1 VKSRRRNASPKA
13 ALLILTIVNL
23 LILLFL
29 KYFLNELS
37 LTEFRIDYIGNI
49 LDVFV
54 TVLFLAGLGVYSLK
68 MKQSD
73 NKKFSL
79 LLSFQILI
87 IISYLLIV
95 IVEKANLIN
104 LNGYIFGFP
113 VKKVYVGFLFVSGEL
128 LQLYSLIY
136 VWSISFAA
144 ENLIGVRAIVRT
156 AVVVILLFIFSL
168 SFVWNVSAYSEK
180 KIANS
185 SFDYGCIPGAAV
197 WGHDKPSPIFEA
209 RIRKALDLY
218 RKKKIK
224 KIILTGGHAPG
235 EISES
240 EAAFNYLVNL
250 EVPKEII
257 TLETQSST
265 TTDQIKFL
273 RMNFFD
279 AQKDNPILVVSD
291 GFHLSRII
299 QISKFFKV
307 NTVGVASGHSLPA
320 GKTLFYRAR
329 EAVALLLFWFFAI

>member
-1 VKSRRRNASPKA
+1 MKARRRNRSSLT

-23 LILLFL
+23 LVLLFL
-29 KYFLNELS
+29 KYFLNGLL

-49 LDVFV
+49 LDVAV
-54 TVLFLAGLGVYSLK
+54 TILFLIGLGIFSYK
-68 MKQSD
+68 KKTAD
-73 NKKFSL
+73 NKKVSL

-87 IISYLLIV
+87 IISYVLIV
-95 IVEKANLIN
+95 FVEKANFIN
-104 LNGYIFGFP
+104 LSGYLFGFP
-113 VKKVYVGFLFVSGEL
+113 IKKVYVGFLFISGEL

-136 VWSISFAA
+136 VWSVSFGA

-156 AVVVILLFIFSL
+156 AALVILLLVFSL
-168 SFVWNVSAYSEK
+168 SFVWNVRAFSEK
-180 KIANS
+180 KIEGNT
-185 SFDYGCIPGAAV
+185 FEYGCVPGAAV
-197 WGHDKPSPIFEA
+197 WSHGKPSPIFEG
-209 RIRKALDLY
+209 RIRKTLDLY
-218 RKKKIK
+218 RKEKIK
-224 KIILTGGHAPG
+224 KIILTGGRAPG

-273 RMNFFD
+273 RTSFFD
-279 AQKDNPILVVSD
+279 VQKEKPILVISD

-307 NTVGVASGHSLPA
+307 NTVGVASDHSLSV

-329 EAVALLLFWFFAI
+329 ESVALLLFWFFAI